1 MFGFT
6 FCEPIIGHWK
16 NLKLSGSPD
25 HRRVAEDTHREAA
38 NPQSVGPGFDRK
50 ILFWM
55 KRSQDLKEFGAR
67 HGAVFVLEHARL
79 NSSGDLIRLDKYAS
93 LTSRESR

>member
-1 MFGFT
+1 
-6 FCEPIIGHWK
+6 
-16 NLKLSGSPD
+16 
-25 HRRVAEDTHREAA
+25 
-38 NPQSVGPGFDRK
+38 
-50 ILFWM
+50 M